1 MKRWICALVALLVCT
16 ALPVRA
22 QAPVLGPNEA
32 IGWDYADLDV
42 STYQVNRFEAAY
54 DGGAFA
60 TVGMVVSVQSAGIT
74 TYKTTPT
81 PQNGTHTVAI
91 RACNVAGCGPASSPF
106 GFVVLSAPPSAP
118 VNLHIVPR

>member
-1 MKRWICALVALLVCT
+1 MRKLLFLGLALAVSIVTLH
-16 ALPVRA
+16 A
-22 QAPVLGPNEA
+22 QGQVLGPNEA
-32 IGWDYADLDV
+32 VGWDYADIDV

-81 PQNGTHTVAI
+81 QQNGTHTVAI

-106 GFVVLSAPPSAP
+106 GFVVLSAPPNAP